1 MPLKLGQE
9 SESVLVSKV
18 KAGDADAFM
27 ELAAEYAPVIRSK
40 VMLFPMLEAEDLC
53 QEGLLGLLNA
63 ARTYDVNR
71 GVQFRKYAETCIL
84 NRLLSVA
91 RMATASKQIPSYYM
105 VSLNDEKFSGVQ
117 NITSQNVSNPETLV
131 IEREDFETVRKQ
143 VKQTLTKL
151 EQDVFFLYLSGY
163 RYSEIA
169 QKLHLSGKT
178 ADNAI
183 QRVRHKVKRLFSF
196 G

>member
-1 MPLKLGQE
+1 MRCVGIAAKLGQE
-9 SESVLVSKV
+9 SESVLVSKS
-18 KAGDADAFM
+18 KGGDADAFM

-91 RMATASKQIPSYYM
+91 RMATASETDSVLLYG
-105 VSLNDEKFSGVQ
+105 FS
-117 NITSQNVSNPETLV
+117 
-131 IEREDFETVRKQ
+131 ER
-143 VKQTLTKL
+143 
-151 EQDVFFLYLSGY
+151 
-163 RYSEIA
+163 
-169 QKLHLSGKT
+169 
-178 ADNAI
+178 
-183 QRVRHKVKRLFSF
+183 
-196 G
+196 